1 MSAEKKPSGRE
12 IIDRYLET
20 QEVESELAFIRMV
33 TYIPGGVTKK
43 HRFLALS
50 KKMEDGRDAYLMRM
64 IGPEEFKGVTVFARY
79 QGEGEADQ
87 YIYLPEIGRV
97 TRLGGDSKS
106 GAFLGSDFTFEDLLH
121 EVPANFT
128 YTRAAD
134 ALTFGAEAY
143 VVKAKPGGDD
153 SGSIYV
159 RRDLY
164 IEKGT
169 FNLLKVDFFGP
180 GEKLIKSLSAYG
192 YHSANVKGD
201 TYRPER
207 ATMFNREKG
216 TSTVFVVMESRLDL
230 NLEARL
236 FTPQHIK
243 EWTDEEVRDLIFQN
257 DFTVV
262 AEPEP

>member
-20 QEVESELAFIRMV
+20 QEVDSELAFIRMV

-87 YIYLPEIGRV
+87 YIYLPEVGRV

-143 VVKAKPGGDD
+143 VVKAKPSGDD

-180 GEKLIKSLSAYG
+180 GEKLVKSSLRLRLPLCECKGRYLSPGTG
-192 YHSANVKGD
+192 YDVQQGKG
-201 TYRPER
+201 Y
-207 ATMFNREKG
+207 FNRVRSHGK
-216 TSTVFVVMESRLDL
+216 STRSESRGPFIYPAAHQGMDRRGSQGSHLS
-230 NLEARL
+230 EQFHGCCRA
-236 FTPQHIK
+236 
-243 EWTDEEVRDLIFQN
+243 
-257 DFTVV
+257 
-262 AEPEP
+262 